1 MSGTQA
7 GDWRDVT
14 AVVLAG
20 GLGTRLRPVV
30 GDRPKPVADVGGRPF
45 LARIIDQLEAVGVRR
60 IVVCTGHGADQ
71 VEAALASRR
80 GPAEILCSRED
91 QPLGTGGALRL
102 ALPVAGRGTLLV
114 LNGDSF
120 TEADLSRFLADYRH
134 AGRIPTLLLVEVADA
149 RRYGQVECGPSGD
162 VRAFVEKG
170 AGNGAGWINAGI
182 YLIESARL
190 AAIPCG
196 RPVSLEREVFPAWVA
211 TGLRG
216 HRTVGRFI
224 DIGTPESYVEAT
236 EFFARPESSDHEV
249 PRA

>member
-1 MSGTQA
+1 MSGAQA
-7 GDWRDVT
+7 GDWRGVT

-45 LARIIDQLEAVGVRR
+45 LERIVDQLEAVGIRR
-60 IVVCTGHGADQ
+60 IVLCTGHGAEQ
-71 VEAALASRR
+71 VEAALAGRS

-91 QPLGTGGALRL
+91 RPLGTGGALRL

-120 TEADLSRFLADYRH
+120 TDADLDGFLADYRH
-134 AGRIPTLLLVEVADA
+134 GGRMPTLLLVEVADA
-149 RRYGQVECGPSGD
+149 RRYGRVECGPEGK

-170 AGNGAGWINAGI
+170 AGCGAGWINAGL
-182 YLIESARL
+182 YLVESERL
-190 AAIPCG
+190 AAIPTG
-196 RPVSLEREVFPAWVA
+196 RPVSLEREVFPTWVA

-216 HRTVGRFI
+216 HRSAGRFI
-224 DIGTPESYVEAT
+224 DIGTPESYAAAT
-236 EFFARPESSDHEV
+236 DFFAGPRSSDHEA
-249 PRA
+249 PRT